1 MWLFFP
7 LFWQRDKEEGK
18 FINLISLRLIH
29 GSGGESEEDIIKNI
43 QSKIEETRRE
53 LKRMVLKKEEGSK
66 LAREVKDVCL
76 KMGTSLHLVYTIK
89 EDVIHAK
96 ETPDQLLNIRDIVLN
111 NPIVLDPYSYTKI
124 SRIL

>member
-1 MWLFFP
+1 MWLFP
-7 LFWQRDKEEGK
+7 LLFWQREKEEGK

-29 GSGGESEEDIIKNI
+29 GRGEENEEDIKKNI

-53 LKRMVLKKEEGSK
+53 LTRMVLKKEEGSK

-76 KMGTSLHLVYTIK
+76 KMGTSLHLIYMIK

-96 ETPDQLLNIRDIVLN
+96 ETPDQLFNIKDIVLN
-111 NPIVLDPYSYTKI
+111 NPIVLDP
-124 SRIL
+124 